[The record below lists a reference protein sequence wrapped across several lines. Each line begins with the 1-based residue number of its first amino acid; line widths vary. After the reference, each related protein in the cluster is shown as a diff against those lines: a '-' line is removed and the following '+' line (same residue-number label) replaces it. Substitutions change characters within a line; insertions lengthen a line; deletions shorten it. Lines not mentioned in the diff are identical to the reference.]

1 MYKKRIA
8 VMLAALAF
16 PLVACADIV
25 FHNHTNLTVSIN
37 RNEAAVVYTA
47 LELFGSDYKKVF
59 DGRMVK
65 GGNAQVF
72 IGTIG
77 NNSEAERGIAKKQLE
92 LLRLHSEG
100 FVLVV
105 QNGKLYIL
113 GSDKRGTAYGIL
125 ELSRLIGVSPW
136 EWWAD
141 AHPEKKTS
149 FSLKNGYSRMEYPS
163 VTYRGIFLNDEDFGL
178 LPWASQH
185 FEPGLPAVGK
195 TKGAI
200 GPKTYSKIFE
210 LLLRLRANLIWPA
223 MHEVTVPFY
232 LTKGNKEAA
241 DKYGI
246 IVGTSHCE
254 PLMRNSVTEW
264 DIYGKGDY
272 NYVTNKD
279 AMLTY
284 WTERLQALK
293 GADNIYTVGLRGKHD
308 GMMQGVKTLA
318 EHKKVLTEVL
328 KDERELLRQYV
339 NPDITKVPQVFVP
352 YKEVLEVYNDGL
364 ELPDDVTL
372 IWCDDNYGY
381 MTHFPNEQERARK
394 GGSGVYYHIS
404 YWGRPHDYLWLAT
417 NHPAQLYTQM
427 KQAYDKGAKR
437 LWMLNVGDIKPGE
450 YLIEL
455 YMDMAWNIG
464 SIENNE
470 AGLEQ
475 HLSTWL
481 NRGFG
486 EATAKELVP
495 VMNEYYRLAYIHK
508 PEFMGGTRTEETNPG
523 YKLIAD
529 LPWSET
535 EINLRIKEYDAIE
548 DKVMRLAK
556 KIPREKRNSW
566 FELIE
571 YPVRS
576 AAEMNKKLLY
586 GQLARHAVVDWAMS
600 DKAFETIIALTQQYN
615 ALEDGK
621 WKGVMSFDPRKLV
634 EYEKLPHIRSETA
647 LIENK
652 APRFLFNGKTYES
665 FTGGK
670 PIAYGL
676 GYQRGAIN
684 LSKGSAVVYS
694 FTAAATDSIRIETD
708 LAPNHPVAGKTIR
721 YSIRVDDGPAQAVDY
736 ATQGRS
742 EEWKE
747 NVLNNQA
754 RRTTRHRLT
763 KAGKHTVLIK
773 ALDEG
778 VIVDQV
784 KVW

>member
-1 MYKKRIA
+1 MHKKIITGI
-8 VMLAALAF
+8 LAAFAF
-16 PLVACADIV
+16 PLAACADIV
-25 FHNHTNLTVSIN
+25 FHKNTNLTVSIN
-37 RNEAAVVYTA
+37 ANEAAVVYTA
-47 LELFGSDYKKVF
+47 LELFEKDYRNVF
-59 DGRMVK
+59 DGTIVK
-65 GGNAQVF
+65 GGKAQVF
-72 IGTIG
+72 IGTLG
-77 NNSEAERGIAKKQLE
+77 ANSAAEKRITEKQLE
-92 LLRLHSEG
+92 ALRGHTEG
-100 FVLVV
+100 FVLEV
-105 QNGKLYIL
+105 QNDKLYIL

-141 AHPEKKTS
+141 VRSEKKIA
-149 FSLKNGYSRMEYPS
+149 FSLKNGYSRLEYPS

-178 LPWASQH
+178 LPWASKN
-185 FEPGLPAVGK
+185 FEPGLPTVGK

-210 LLLRLRANLIWPA
+210 LLLRLRANMIWPA

-279 AMLTY
+279 AMLAY
-284 WTERLQALK
+284 WTERLKILK
-293 GADNIYTVGLRGKHD
+293 GSDNIYTIGLRGKHD

-318 EHKKVLTEVL
+318 AHKKVLTEVL
-328 KDERELLRQYV
+328 KDERHLLQQYV
-339 NPDITKVPQVFVP
+339 NPDVTKIPQVFVP
-352 YKEVLEVYNDGL
+352 YKEVLDVYNDGL
-364 ELPDDVTL
+364 KVPDDVTL

-381 MTHFPNEQERARK
+381 MTRFPNEQERARK
-394 GGSGVYYHIS
+394 GGNGVYYHVS

-427 KQAYDKGAKR
+427 KQAWNKGAKR
-437 LWMLNVGDIKPGE
+437 LWMLNVGDIKPAE

-464 SIENNE
+464 SVKSNE
-470 AGLEQ
+470 AGLEE
-475 HLSTWL
+475 HLAEWL
-481 NRGFG
+481 SRGFG
-486 EATAKELVP
+486 KAAAKELVP

-508 PEFMGGTRTEETNPG
+508 PEFMGGTRTEETDPK
-523 YKLIAD
+523 YKMIAD
-529 LPWSET
+529 LPWSESQ
-535 EINLRIKEYDAIE
+535 INQRIKDYDAIE
-548 DKVMRLAK
+548 DKVIRLAK
-556 KIPREKRNSW
+556 NIPAEKKDAW

-571 YPVRS
+571 YPVRG

-586 GQLARHAVVDWAMS
+586 GQLARHGKADWALS
-600 DKAFETIIALTQQYN
+600 DNAFETIVALTKQYN
-615 ALEDGK
+615 ALGNGK
-621 WKGVMSFDPRKLV
+621 WRGMMSYGPRGLV
-634 EYEKLPHIRSETA
+634 EYEKLAHTRSETA

-652 APRFLFNGKTYES
+652 APLFLFNGKEYER
-665 FTGGK
+665 FTGEK
-670 PIAYGL
+670 PVTYGL
-676 GYQRGAIN
+676 GYQRGAIS
-684 LSKGSAVVYS
+684 LSKGSAVVYNV
-694 FTAAATDSIRIETD
+694 TAAATDSIRIETD

-721 YSIRVDDGPAQAVDY
+721 YSIRVDDGPAQEVDY
-736 ATQGRS
+736 TTQGRS

-754 RRTTRHRLT
+754 RRTTHHGVT
-763 KAGKHTVLIK
+763 KAGKHTIIIK